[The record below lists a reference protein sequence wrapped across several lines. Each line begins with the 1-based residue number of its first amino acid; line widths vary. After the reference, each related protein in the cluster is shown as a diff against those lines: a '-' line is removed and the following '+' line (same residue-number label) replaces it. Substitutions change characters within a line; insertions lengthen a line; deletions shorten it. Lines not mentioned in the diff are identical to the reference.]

1 MRQKSLIH
9 NETVESLGWHNT
21 DEWCP
26 ECIEYTFSAWADC
39 SNDHCK
45 EQFVL
50 VGTGGIEQHYTGDED
65 GSSEWIN
72 CFYPAWVS
80 PTLQLIDLPANCPKT
95 VRESLGDAFALY
107 WSQPE
112 ACAGRIRVALEA
124 LLTHLGIPEEQ
135 ANGTGKSSPII
146 LHRRIELFTKQNP
159 EVGNQLM
166 ALKWLGNTGSHGSKV
181 TKDDILDG
189 LELLEHS
196 LIEVLEKRSEK
207 MATLAKKLIDK
218 HNPKST

>member
-1 MRQKSLIH
+1 M
-9 NETVESLGWHNT
+9 
-21 DEWCP
+21 
-26 ECIEYTFSAWADC
+26 
-39 SNDHCK
+39 
-45 EQFVL
+45 
-50 VGTGGIEQHYTGDED
+50 
-65 GSSEWIN
+65 
-72 CFYPAWVS
+72 
-80 PTLQLIDLPANCPKT
+80 
-95 VRESLGDAFALY
+95 
-107 WSQPE
+107 
-112 ACAGRIRVALEA
+112 EA

-166 ALKWLGNTGSHGSKV
+166 ALKWLREHRISRKQSER
-181 TKDDILDG
+181 DDILDG

-196 LIEVLEKRSEK
+196 LIEVLEKRSDK